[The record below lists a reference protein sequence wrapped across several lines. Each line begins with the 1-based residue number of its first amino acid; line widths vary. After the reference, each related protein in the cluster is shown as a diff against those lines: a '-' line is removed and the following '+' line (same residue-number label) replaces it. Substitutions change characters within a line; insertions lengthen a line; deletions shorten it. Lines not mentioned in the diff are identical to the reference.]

1 MKEVF
6 IKQYI
11 DGDSAVSYQ
20 DGKKC
25 QEDIIKYLNQGE
37 KVDLDFSGIEYVIT
51 AFLNPII
58 GDLILERG
66 DGVMKN
72 IVIKNA
78 NEQTIKKIKLVR
90 DGALVKREDLDT

>member
-90 DGALVKREDLDT
+90 DGALVKREDLDA